1 MMSLMLKNTEINLKK
16 KGMVIRAAALSLLL
30 AVGLTLL
37 CACSGGQKK
46 ITPKSK
52 AYYDFFDT
60 CCTIYDYT
68 GGSEDDFRSA
78 YQHFENMLDYYH
90 RLFDI
95 YHEYEGMNN
104 IATVNRLAGKSAV
117 TVDSE
122 LIDFLEYAK
131 EMHQLTDGNVNIA
144 MGSVLSL
151 WHRYREGG
159 VAIPPEAELSE
170 AAKHT
175 DINAIVID
183 KVAST
188 VYLSDPEMSL
198 DVGAVAKGYTAEKIA
213 QSLMSYGITSYVI
226 DLGGNLRII
235 GTKPDGSG
243 WRTGV
248 QNPDLASDKPYVYYL
263 NASDTSVVTSGDY
276 QRYYTVNGVK
286 YHHII
291 NKDTLMPADYFASV
305 TVVTENSALAD
316 ALSTALFN
324 MDYESGVEALSSL
337 DDVSVIWVKK
347 DGEILTYNI
356 DGE

>member
-1 MMSLMLKNTEINLKK
+1 MMYSMLKNTELNLKK
-16 KGMVIRAAALSLLL
+16 ITVKAAAIILLL
-30 AVGLTLL
+30 AASLTLL
-37 CACSGGQKK
+37 VGCGGGKRK
-46 ITPKSK
+46 ITPKSRLFFG
-52 AYYDFFDT
+52 FFDT
-60 CCTIYDYT
+60 ECTIYDYT
-68 GGSEDDFRSA
+68 GGSEGDFKSA
-78 YQHFENMLDYYH
+78 YQHFENRLDYYH

-104 IATVNRLAGKSAV
+104 IATVNRLAGESAV
-117 TVDSE
+117 KVDAE
-122 LIDFLEYAK
+122 LLDFLEYAR
-131 EMHQLTDGNVNIA
+131 EMHRLTDGNVNIA

-159 VAIPPEAELSE
+159 VAIPPEAELRE
-170 AAKHT
+170 AATHT
-175 DINAIVID
+175 DINAMVID
-183 KVAST
+183 REAST
-188 VYLSDPEMSL
+188 VYLSDPRMSL
-198 DVGAVAKGYTAEKIA
+198 DVGALAKGYAAEKIA
-213 QSLMSYGITSYVI
+213 QSLMSHGITSYVI

-248 QNPDLASDKPYVYYL
+248 KNPDLKSDEPYVYYF

-291 NKDTLMPADYFASV
+291 NKDSLMPADYFASV
-305 TVVTENSALAD
+305 TVVTESSALAD

-324 MDYESGVEALSSL
+324 MDYESGVELLSSL
-337 DDVSVIWVKK
+337 DEVSVIWVKK

>member
-1 MMSLMLKNTEINLKK
+1 MMYSMLKNTELNLKK
-16 KGMVIRAAALSLLL
+16 ITVKAAAIILLL
-30 AVGLTLL
+30 AASLTLL
-37 CACSGGQKK
+37 TSCGGGKRK
-46 ITPKSK
+46 ITPKSRLFFG
-52 AYYDFFDT
+52 FFDT
-60 CCTIYDYT
+60 ECTIYDYT
-68 GGSEDDFRSA
+68 GGSEGDFKSA
-78 YQHFENMLDYYH
+78 YQHFENRLDYYH

-104 IATVNRLAGKSAV
+104 IATVNRMAGESAV
-117 TVDSE
+117 KVDAE
-122 LIDFLEYAK
+122 LLDFLEYAR
-131 EMHQLTDGNVNIA
+131 EMHRLTDGNVNIA

-159 VAIPPEAELSE
+159 VAIPPEAELRE
-170 AAKHT
+170 AATHT
-175 DINAIVID
+175 DINAMVID
-183 KVAST
+183 REAST
-188 VYLSDPEMSL
+188 VYLSDPRMSL
-198 DVGAVAKGYTAEKIA
+198 DVGALAKGYAAEKIA
-213 QSLMSYGITSYVI
+213 QSLMSHGITSYVI

-248 QNPDLASDKPYVYYL
+248 KNPDFKSDNAFVYYF

-291 NKDTLMPADYFASV
+291 NKDSLMPADYFASA
-305 TVVTENSALAD
+305 TVVTESSALAD

-324 MDYESGVEALSSL
+324 MDYESGVELLSSL
-337 DDVSVIWVKK
+337 DEVSVIWVKK